1 MATKNTQKATA
12 IANAL
17 PVDRMPM
24 SCAAESATKALAS
37 YGDMLDCRR
46 IMSGDDAVIIV
57 KSADKFADIG
67 ALAKAKALARAKALR
82 VRQTVDNPAG
92 VSVWQAAGLKTF
104 EQWAEK
110 FCGVK
115 ASQAQNYVKA
125 AAYIDDCGTCTPFDR
140 DGYRYTVAAII
151 AVIEAKGAKN
161 VDAIREALAHEVSPA
176 MTVAEVKRKYKKEL
190 TEADGAKVTDTTP
203 ANAPTTPATDGA
215 DKDTAKATAGAQTAK
230 EAPKQPEKVASVRNT
245 DKACE
250 IAFDMP
256 VPAGAVITIAYGG
269 KVYTYMAKLAE

>member
-1 MATKNTQKATA
+1 MATKNTQNTQNA
-12 IANAL
+12 IAIADAL
-17 PVDRMPM
+17 PADKMAMMNAQASANAAIVNLVD
-24 SCAAESATKALAS
+24 A
-37 YGDMLDCRR
+37 LDCRR
-46 IMSGDDAVIIV
+46 IVTGSDAVIIV
-57 KSADKFADIG
+57 KSADKFADVG
-67 ALAKAKALARAKALR
+67 ALAKAKALARAKAIKD
-82 VRQTVDNPAG
+82 DNGAH
-92 VSVWQAAGLKTF
+92 VWTMEGLKTF

-125 AAYIDDCGTCTPFDR
+125 AAYIDECGTCTPFDR

-161 VDAIREALAHEVSPA
+161 VDAIREALAHEVSPR
-176 MTVAEVKRKYKKEL
+176 MTVAEIKRKYKNEL

-215 DKDTAKATAGAQTAK
+215 DKDTAKGTAGVQTPK
-230 EAPKQPEKVASVRNT
+230 DAPKQPEKVASVRNT

-269 KVYTYMAKLAE
+269 KVYTYTAKLAE

>member
-1 MATKNTQKATA
+1 MATKNTQNATA

-17 PVDRMPM
+17 PADRMPM
-24 SCAAESATKALAS
+24 TCAAESAVKALAS

-46 IMSGDDAVIIV
+46 IMTGDDAVIIV

-67 ALAKAKALARAKALR
+67 ALAKAKALARAKALK
-82 VRQTVDNPAG
+82 VQQTADNPTG
-92 VSVWQAAGLKTF
+92 ISVWQAAGLKTF
-104 EQWAEK
+104 EQWAEAY
-110 FCGVK
+110 CGVK

-140 DGYRYTVAAII
+140 NGQRYTVAAII
-151 AVIEAKGAKN
+151 AVIEAKGVKH
-161 VDAIREALAHEVSPA
+161 VDAIRKALADEVTPA
-176 MTVAEVKRKYKKEL
+176 MSVAEIKRKYKHEL

-203 ANAPTTPATDGA
+203 ATDGA
-215 DKDTAKATAGAQTAK
+215 DKDTAKDTAGVQTPK
-230 EAPKQPEKVASVRNT
+230 DAPKQPEKVASVRNT
-245 DKACE
+245 EKACE

-269 KVYTYMAKLAE
+269 KVYTYTAKLAE

>member
-12 IANAL
+12 IANVLSADKMAMANAQASANAAL
-17 PVDRMPM
+17 VN
-24 SCAAESATKALAS
+24 LA
-37 YGDMLDCRR
+37 DALDCRR
-46 IMSGDDAVIIV
+46 IVTGTDAVIIV
-57 KSADKFADIG
+57 KSADKFADVG
-67 ALAKAKALARAKALR
+67 ALAKAKALARAKAITD
-82 VRQTVDNPAG
+82 QNGAH
-92 VSVWQAAGLKTF
+92 VWTMEGLKTF

-125 AAYIDDCGTCTPFDR
+125 AAYIDECGTRTPFDR

-176 MTVAEVKRKYKKEL
+176 MTVAEIKRKYKNEL

-203 ANAPTTPATDGA
+203 ATDGA
-215 DKDTAKATAGAQTAK
+215 DKDTAKGTAGAQTAK
-230 EAPKQPEKVASVRNT
+230 DALKQPEKVASVRNT

-250 IAFDMP
+250 IVFDMP

-269 KVYTYMAKLAE
+269 KVYTYTAKIAE

>member
-1 MATKNTQKATA
+1 MATKNTQNATA

-17 PVDRMPM
+17 PAERMPM
-24 SCAAESATKALAS
+24 TCAAESAAKAIVS
-37 YGDMLDCRR
+37 FSDMLDCRR
-46 IMSGDDAVIIV
+46 IMTGDDAVIIV
-57 KSADKFADIG
+57 KSADKFADVG
-67 ALAKAKALARAKALR
+67 ALAKAKALARAKALK
-82 VRQTVDNPAG
+82 VQQTADNPAG

-125 AAYIDDCGTCTPFDR
+125 APYIDDCGTSTPFDR

-161 VDAIREALAHEVSPA
+161 VDAVRKALAEEASPT
-176 MTVAEVKRKYKKEL
+176 MTVAEIKRKYKHEL

-203 ANAPTTPATDGA
+203 ANAPTTPATDDT
-215 DKDTAKATAGAQTAK
+215 DKDTAKGVTGAQTPK
-230 EAPKQPEKVASVRNT
+230 DAPKQPEKIASVRNT

-256 VPAGAVITIAYGG
+256 VPAGAIITIAYGG
-269 KVYTYMAKLAE
+269 KVYPYIAKLAE